1 MSHLFVHY
9 FEAKVERECLLK
21 YLISLGHTPPSFLQ
35 CEAWVWQLWLSR
47 RTAAS
52 CNTGNQYSTCADT
65 KLTGIKATYIVSSD
79 RGQPQISSYWK
90 QQKPWQW
97 PADKATVILCVNVLQ
112 TQSAMELNQK
122 LTESM
127 PRRHSPR
134 DIYKGDI
141 TYVRHWKGGYCLKRA
156 FFQELTVP

>member
-9 FEAKVERECLLK
+9 FKSKVERKCLLK
-21 YLISLGHTPPSFLQ
+21 YLISLGHTPPIPVSRNVKHEFDSSFTEHVIQ
-35 CEAWVWQLWLSR
+35 EIS
-47 RTAAS
+47 
-52 CNTGNQYSTCADT
+52 GTCADT
-65 KLTGIKATYIVSSD
+65 KRRGIKATCIVSSD
-79 RGQPQISSYWK
+79 RAQPQISSYWK
-90 QQKPWQW
+90 QQKTWQW
-97 PADKATVILCVNVLQ
+97 PADKAMVILCVNILQ

-141 TYVRHWKGGYCLKRA
+141 TYVRHWRGGYCLKRA